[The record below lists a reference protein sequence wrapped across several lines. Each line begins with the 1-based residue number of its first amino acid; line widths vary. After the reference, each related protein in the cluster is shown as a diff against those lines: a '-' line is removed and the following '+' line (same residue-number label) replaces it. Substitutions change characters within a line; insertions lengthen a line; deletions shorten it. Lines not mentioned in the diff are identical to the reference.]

1 MTADILV
8 PDTISERILLAYS
21 TTLGTSSY
29 PRRAK
34 YTITGGYK
42 TAPFVLPRRA
52 PWSDSER
59 DRDFLDRM
67 HNLTVAVTR

>member
-8 PDTISERILLAYS
+8 PDTISERIQMAYHL
-21 TTLGTSSY
+21 TVDTAPY

-34 YTITGGYK
+34 HSLTGGYK

-59 DRDFLDRM
+59 DRDFIDRM